1 MTKLEIDLPETE
13 PCFEML
19 AGNGNA
25 IRRNLLSRHLIILA
39 LILCCAPLLLASHA
53 HAQKAEIDLSPRK
66 KGGSS
71 GLPMPRFVSL
81 KADEVNV
88 RKGPGWDHAVAWVFR
103 RAGLPVEV
111 IAESDVWRQVRDSE
125 GATGWVIGSLLSGR
139 RTVLVA
145 PWQGKGKT
153 IDLYASAAKSAQ
165 VNAKLAPG
173 VLGDVQQCDGSWCRI
188 SAGDVS
194 GYVGQELVWGAYP
207 GEKIN

>member
-1 MTKLEIDLPETE
+1 MPVILSQTREKALSGM
-13 PCFEML
+13 ML
-19 AGNGNA
+19 RRRPLNRYA
-25 IRRNLLSRHLIILA
+25 ITLA
-39 LILCCAPLLLASHA
+39 LVVCCAPFLLLSSAS
-53 HAQKAEIDLSPRK
+53 AQKAEIDLSPRK
-66 KGGSS
+66 KGPNS

-111 IAESDVWRQVRDSE
+111 IAEFDVWRQVRDSE

-145 PWQGKGKT
+145 PWQGKDKT
-153 IDLYASAAKSAQ
+153 IDLQGTAAKSAQ
-165 VNAKLAPG
+165 ISAKLAPG
-173 VLGDVQQCDGSWCRI
+173 VLGDVQQCDGAWCRI
-188 SAGDVS
+188 YAGDLS
-194 GYVGQELVWGAYP
+194 GYIGQELVWGAYP

>member
-1 MTKLEIDLPETE
+1 LNRIP
-13 PCFEML
+13 
-19 AGNGNA
+19 
-25 IRRNLLSRHLIILA
+25 IILA
-39 LILCCAPLLLASHA
+39 LALCCAVAAPDAPAL
-53 HAQKAEIDLSPRK
+53 AQKAEIDLSPRK
-66 KGGSS
+66 KGPSS

-145 PWQGKGKT
+145 PWQGQDKT
-153 IDLYASAAKSAQ
+153 IDLHGTAASAAQ
-165 VNAKLAPG
+165 VSAKLAPG
-173 VLGDVQQCDGSWCRI
+173 VLGDVQECDGAWCRI
-188 SAGDVS
+188 YMGDIS
-194 GYVGQELVWGAYP
+194 GYIGQELVWGAYP
-207 GEKIN
+207 GEKVN

>member
-1 MTKLEIDLPETE
+1 M
-13 PCFEML
+13 
-19 AGNGNA
+19 
-25 IRRNLLSRHLIILA
+25 SRHSIILA
-39 LILCCAPLLLASHA
+39 LILCCAPMLPCPPAC
-53 HAQKAEIDLSPRK
+53 AQKAETDLSSRK
-66 KGGSS
+66 KGSSS

-111 IAESDVWRQVRDSE
+111 IAEFDVWRQVRDSE

-145 PWQGKGKT
+145 PWQPQGKT
-153 IDLYASAAKSAQ
+153 IDLYGSAAKSAP
-165 VNAKLAPG
+165 VSAKLAPG
-173 VLGDVQQCDGSWCRI
+173 VLGDVLQCDGAWCRI

-207 GEKIN
+207 GEKVN